1 MPKEPFTVLLIEDD
15 PAHAELVLRS
25 LEDYRAENHIIHL
38 TDGEAALDFVFR
50 RGEYKEAPRPHMI
63 LLDLRL
69 PKVHG
74 LEVLRQIRA
83 SEDLH
88 MIPVVV
94 LTTSEAE
101 QDVVRAYEH
110 SVNSY
115 VVKPLDFGR
124 FTKLMRELGYYWL
137 GWNHYPWP

>member
-1 MPKEPFTVLLIEDD
+1 MPREPFTVLLVEDD

-50 RGEYKEAPRPHMI
+50 RGEYEDAPRPHMI

-88 MIPVVV
+88 MIPVIV

-110 SVNSY
+110 RVNSY
-115 VVKPLDFGR
+115 VVKPLDFAR
-124 FTKLMRELGYYWL
+124 FTSLMRELGYYWL